1 MPELSAGN
9 LILVW
14 IIALSAASVLALR
27 MRRQELGEMLSA
39 ACLLLSAA
47 ALGYL
52 SYLFLISDFT
62 YAYVYSYSSK
72 MLPWY
77 YKLSGVWAG
86 QEGTYLLW
94 MGVIYLC
101 IIFIVRR
108 AREPLFLNAVTLLH
122 ALAAYLTLLALLESP
137 FRRIYEL
144 GVPQGFVP
152 VDGFGMNPLLQDPWM
167 AAHPPLMFIAYGT
180 AAVPFAFAVAHLWR
194 GERGWIEPCL
204 PWARIAWV
212 FLTLGIAVGGFWSY
226 KVLGW
231 GGYWAWDP
239 VETSSLIPWL
249 TLTAF
254 LHAASRHR
262 RGEFPIFTPALAVV
276 TFALVVYATYVTRS
290 GSWESIHAFGRSTT
304 GSYLTLLLLNVPL
317 LPGILLASAK
327 LGRYG
332 RQARAA
338 VLSLLTAQG
347 ALVAYKLATST
358 HELSYLQALAVLL
371 LGALLY
377 PLMLRR
383 AGDAPELRGTSE
395 ESEHSNLMYLASVS
409 LLLLAFVSF
418 WGVTYPVLMQLFR
431 QSRVRVEIEFFNTW
445 SYPFTLFLMVVMALC
460 LSMGLLSRRERI
472 VGVAGAL
479 ALGVL
484 SLAVEL
490 NPSRMVSFIMPLLI
504 YVLLLSLWLVGRSL
518 VAGKNLRRAGVFTV
532 HAGIALILLSSMLN
546 TTLVVEREVVFYY
559 SPEQGLLREVKDV
572 GAGYGVELQD
582 VVVYENALGE
592 MVTEA
597 LVKVYRNG
605 RYVGEGSAKMINNQD
620 FGRITR
626 VYINRNLDTD
636 VYVIF
641 QGVGSHSGGVITI
654 PLTVK
659 LEPLVNFLWAG
670 IAMLC
675 IGMLPLLLEGRRRGA
690 SL

>member
-14 IIALSAASVLALR
+14 VIALSAASVLALL
-27 MRRQELGEMLSA
+27 RRRYGLAETLSA
-39 ACLLLSAA
+39 SCLLLSLA
-47 ALGYL
+47 ALSYL

-101 IIFIVRR
+101 ITLIGRR
-108 AREPLFLNAVTLLH
+108 GMDEQTASALAVLH
-122 ALAAYLTLLALLESP
+122 VLAAYLSLLALLESP

-144 GVPQGFVP
+144 GVPSGYVP

-180 AAVPFAFAVAHLWR
+180 AAVPFAYALAHLWR
-194 GERGWIEPCL
+194 GGEWLSRTIT
-204 PWARIAWV
+204 WARVSWL

-249 TLTAF
+249 VLTAF

-262 RGEFPIFTPALAVV
+262 RGEFPLLTPALAVL

-317 LPGILLASAK
+317 LPGLLLASAK
-327 LGRYG
+327 LERQG
-332 RQARAA
+332 RQVRAA
-338 VLSLLTAQG
+338 VLSLLLSQG
-347 ALVAYKLATST
+347 AVLAYKLLTSS
-358 HELSYLQALAVLL
+358 HELSLAQAAAVLVL
-371 LGALLY
+371 AALLY
-377 PLMLRR
+377 PIMLRR
-383 AGDAPELRGTSE
+383 GGEAPRLEGVE
-395 ESEHSNLMYLASVS
+395 EEGERSTLMYLAAVS

-418 WGVTYPVLMQLFR
+418 WGVTYPVLMQLLK

-445 SYPFTLFLMVVMALC
+445 SYPFTIFLLLVMALC
-460 LSMGLLSRRERI
+460 LSMKSMRMQERI
-472 VGVAGAL
+472 AGAAGAL
-479 ALGVL
+479 LLGVAAL
-484 SLAVEL
+484 VAGM
-490 NPSRMVSFIMPLLI
+490 NPKGMVSFALPLLI
-504 YVLLLSLWLVGRSL
+504 YVLLLSLWMIARAAISRSPG
-518 VAGKNLRRAGVFTV
+518 ALRRAGVYVT
-532 HAGIALILLSSMLN
+532 HAGVALILLSAMLN
-546 TTLVVEREVVFYY
+546 TTLVSEREVVFYY

-572 GAGYGVELQD
+572 GAGYGVELLD

-592 MVTEA
+592 LVTEA
-597 LVKVYRNG
+597 KVRVYRDG
-605 RYVGEGSAKMINNQD
+605 RYVGEGSAKMINSED

-675 IGMLPLLLEGRRRGA
+675 AGILPLIAGTLRSRA
-690 SL
+690 